1 MINDIEVEESELPT
15 SLAEIEKF
23 EELIRAKLPED
34 YKQFLLK
41 HNGGHPIMDGFK
53 LIQPV
58 NEQINEAVIDWFY
71 ALYDGEACNIVK
83 KFNTYKNELSENL
96 LAIAYDSGG
105 RTCLGIKGE
114 EYNKVYYWTTNW
126 SFWRGEEYNKLYLAA
141 NTFSEFIH
149 GMFQI
154 EIDEEKRNVIK
165 RYQDGTVTIT
175 PIEYL

>member
-1 MINDIEVEESELPT
+1 MINIIEVEESKPPT
-15 SLAEIEKF
+15 NFSEIEKF
-23 EELIRAKLPED
+23 EELVEAKLPED

-41 HNGGHPIMDGFK
+41 HNGGHPITDGFK
-53 LIQPV
+53 LIQP
-58 NEQINEAVIDWFY
+58 INEKNKEAGIAWFY
-71 ALYDGEACNIVK
+71 ALYDGDGSNIIK
-83 KFNTYKNELSENL
+83 EFKRSRDELPDNL
-96 LAIAYDSGG
+96 LPIAHGSGG
-105 RTCLGIKGE
+105 RTCLGIKGK

-141 NTFSEFIH
+141 NSFSEFIN

-154 EIDEEKRNVIK
+154 EIDDEKRNVIK